1 MYNTKDSLKQL
12 NSSDTYSL
20 ILFCLY
26 KIKNNEKYSTL
37 SELAYVLDKDNLL
50 KLCEYFGGLTIKIPT
65 IDEIESLVQALLLY
79 QYVNIEGM
87 DFNNAIKQIVDRSS
101 HDVKKIKTIY
111 TDLVAL
117 LNEYQFKSRE
127 L

>member
-1 MYNTKDSLKQL
+1 
-12 NSSDTYSL
+12 
-20 ILFCLY
+20 
-26 KIKNNEKYSTL
+26 
-37 SELAYVLDKDNLL
+37 
-50 KLCEYFGGLTIKIPT
+50 
-65 IDEIESLVQALLLY
+65 
-79 QYVNIEGM
+79 M